1 MNTIKERVSKLREFM
16 KINGLDAFIIPSAD
30 THSGEYIQH
39 HFSCREW
46 ISGFTGSAGT
56 VVITERDGA
65 LWTDSRY
72 FLQAQSELSGSGIEL
87 MKMRMPETPSIPVW
101 LNKVLKAGS
110 KVGIDSSLFSKT
122 ECDVLISEIKP
133 LQIVFSNDPFDAIWA
148 ERPQI
153 KFSQARGVSKEIS
166 GADTRSKLDMIVKKL
181 NLSGEFLYILSTCDD
196 IAWLCNIRGNDIP
209 YNPLVLSYAA
219 FTRNEIH
226 LFTGD
231 GAIDM
236 SLKSVLERCGVS
248 IHSYYDFE
256 TFIREFDNRYTRVA
270 PTDKISVRIYNAAVE
285 NGADFIPDTIRG
297 GVTGSLKAL
306 KNENEAD
313 GFRDAMINDGVAWVR
328 FWKYLEEETDSG
340 NDNLTEETLA
350 GKIGYFRSLCK
361 TYMGESFS
369 PIVAFGGNAA
379 MPHYSP
385 FGNGP
390 VKVTMDG
397 FLLVDTGGQYING
410 TTDTTRTF
418 MLGELTEEQIKDYTL
433 VLKGMVNLS
442 RARFIKGTRGA
453 SLDILAR
460 GPVFSAGKLYSHGT
474 GHGIGHNLCVHE
486 GPQSIRMEE
495 NPVVLEPG
503 MVISNEPAIYEEG
516 RYGIRIENTIL
527 CKKWTE
533 NKFGEFYEFE
543 TLTFV
548 PIETRCIDISLLG
561 NEEKEWLNSY
571 HSLVYTKLSPL
582 LTEEER
588 LWLAGKTLQLN

>member
-1 MNTIKERVSKLREFM
+1 MNTIVERVSKLRKYM
-16 KINGLDAFIIPSAD
+16 KDNGLNAFIIPSGD
-30 THSGEYIQH
+30 PHFGEYIQH

-56 VVITERDGA
+56 VVITENDGA

-72 FLQAQSELSGSGIEL
+72 FLQAQTELEGSGIEL

-110 KVGIDSSLFSKT
+110 NVGIDSSLFSKT
-122 ECDVLISEIKP
+122 ESDALISEIKP
-133 LQIVFSNDPFDAIWA
+133 LNIVFANDPFEIVWS
-148 ERPQI
+148 ERPHI
-153 KFSQARGVSKEIS
+153 KFSPVRGVSKEIS
-166 GADTRSKLDMIVKKL
+166 GADTRIKLDQIVRKL
-181 NLSGEFLYILSTCDD
+181 NCKGEFLYILSSCDD
-196 IAWLCNIRGNDIP
+196 IAWLCNIRGTDIP

-219 FTRNEIH
+219 FTRNEIY
-226 LFTGD
+226 LFTGEGVVD
-231 GAIDM
+231 
-236 SLKSVLERCGVS
+236 SNLKNDLEKSGVS
-248 IHSYYDFE
+248 IHSYHDFE
-256 TFIREFDNRYTRVA
+256 NFIREFDNTYTRVA
-270 PTDKISVRIYNAAVE
+270 PADKISVRMYNAAIE
-285 NGADFIPDTIRG
+285 KGADFIPDTIRG
-297 GVTGSLKAL
+297 GVTGSQKAL
-306 KNENEAD
+306 KNEAESE
-313 GFRDAMINDGVAWVR
+313 GFRDAMINDGVAWIR
-328 FWKYLEEETDSG
+328 FWKYLEEELNSG
-340 NDNLTEETLA
+340 NDNLTEEILA
-350 GKIGYFRSLCK
+350 GKIGYFRSLSNK
-361 TYMGESFS
+361 YMGESFS

-390 VKVTMDG
+390 VKITKDG

-418 MLGELTEEQIKDYTL
+418 ILGKLTEEQIQDYTL

-442 RARFIKGTRGA
+442 MARFIKGTRGA

-495 NPVVLEPG
+495 NPVILEPG

-543 TLTFV
+543 TLTLV
-548 PIETRCIDISLLG
+548 PIETRCIDLSLLG
-561 NEEKEWLNSY
+561 AKEKEWLNSY

-582 LTEEER
+582 LTDEER
-588 LWLAGKTLQLN
+588 LWLTGKTLQLN

>member
-361 TYMGESFS
+361 NIYGRE
-369 PIVAFGGNAA
+369 
-379 MPHYSP
+379 
-385 FGNGP
+385 
-390 VKVTMDG
+390 
-397 FLLVDTGGQYING
+397 FLSY
-410 TTDTTRTF
+410 R
-418 MLGELTEEQIKDYTL
+418 
-433 VLKGMVNLS
+433 
-442 RARFIKGTRGA
+442 RFWRKCCHA
-453 SLDILAR
+453 SLFTFWKRTRKSNNGWI
-460 GPVFSAGKLYSHGT
+460 SACRYRW
-474 GHGIGHNLCVHE
+474 
-486 GPQSIRMEE
+486 SI
-495 NPVVLEPG
+495 
-503 MVISNEPAIYEEG
+503 Y
-516 RYGIRIENTIL
+516 
-527 CKKWTE
+527 
-533 NKFGEFYEFE
+533 
-543 TLTFV
+543 
-548 PIETRCIDISLLG
+548 
-561 NEEKEWLNSY
+561 
-571 HSLVYTKLSPL
+571 
-582 LTEEER
+582 
-588 LWLAGKTLQLN
+588 

>member
-1 MNTIKERVSKLREFM
+1 
-16 KINGLDAFIIPSAD
+16 
-30 THSGEYIQH
+30 
-39 HFSCREW
+39 
-46 ISGFTGSAGT
+46 
-56 VVITERDGA
+56 
-65 LWTDSRY
+65 
-72 FLQAQSELSGSGIEL
+72 
-87 MKMRMPETPSIPVW
+87 
-101 LNKVLKAGS
+101 
-110 KVGIDSSLFSKT
+110 
-122 ECDVLISEIKP
+122 
-133 LQIVFSNDPFDAIWA
+133 
-148 ERPQI
+148 
-153 KFSQARGVSKEIS
+153 
-166 GADTRSKLDMIVKKL
+166 
-181 NLSGEFLYILSTCDD
+181 
-196 IAWLCNIRGNDIP
+196 
-209 YNPLVLSYAA
+209 
-219 FTRNEIH
+219 
-226 LFTGD
+226 
-231 GAIDM
+231 
-236 SLKSVLERCGVS
+236 
-248 IHSYYDFE
+248 
-256 TFIREFDNRYTRVA
+256 
-270 PTDKISVRIYNAAVE
+270 
-285 NGADFIPDTIRG
+285 
-297 GVTGSLKAL
+297 
-306 KNENEAD
+306 
-313 GFRDAMINDGVAWVR
+313 
-328 FWKYLEEETDSG
+328 
-340 NDNLTEETLA
+340 
-350 GKIGYFRSLCK
+350 
-361 TYMGESFS
+361 
-369 PIVAFGGNAA
+369 
-379 MPHYSP
+379 
-385 FGNGP
+385 
-390 VKVTMDG
+390 MDG